1 MTQTLSANVN
11 GNIPNVA
18 YNDLYLDKE
27 RNISVSFD
35 QEALLEQCAQAAKTL
50 LGELIFNVDVGI
62 PYFQS
67 VWIGVPNMQQ
77 FNVALR
83 RSFLSIP
90 NVIEVLSLVVL
101 QSDKSDV
108 NTINYNAV
116 IRTIYGLGELNGWR
130 L

>member
-116 IRTIYGLGELNGWR
+116 IRTIYGLGELNG
-130 L
+130 